1 MVVLDPVPMKIKI
14 ADLQFKTVFV
24 ERNDIDFDSK
34 MEDSSFF
41 GISLHKKVGLKQL
54 GVVTITRIEESL
66 IEAEVLLLISSV
78 RK

>member
-1 MVVLDPVPMKIKI
+1 M
-14 ADLQFKTVFV
+14 

-41 GISLHKKVGLKQL
+41 GISLYKKVGLKQL